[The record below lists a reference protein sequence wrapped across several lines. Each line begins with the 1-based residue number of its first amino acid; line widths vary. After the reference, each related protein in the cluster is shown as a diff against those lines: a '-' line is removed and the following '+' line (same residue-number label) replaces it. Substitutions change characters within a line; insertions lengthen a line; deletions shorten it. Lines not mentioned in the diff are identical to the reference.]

1 MSPDEELT
9 INAYQQGQ
17 RAYRTGVPC
26 PYSDWR
32 AEAWAKGYAAG
43 EAYYNSPMYYNIPID
58 SEPEHEVESTFQT
71 LKEEISELRKE
82 VEYLR
87 KKVDDL
93 EYMEWLMEGSG
104 EDYL

>member
-43 EAYYNSPMYYNIPID
+43 EAYYNIPID

-82 VEYLR
+82 VEHLR

-93 EYMEWLMEGSG
+93 EYMEWLMEGRD
-104 EDYL
+104 ENYL

>member
-43 EAYYNSPMYYNIPID
+43 EAYYNSPID

-82 VEYLR
+82 VEHLR

-93 EYMEWLMEGSG
+93 EYMEWLMEGRD
-104 EDYL
+104 ENYL